1 MTFPIIDVS
10 KQTVEQ
16 FKAQNSHWQAVRY
29 VAWYRLARPVLVL
42 SMWLLAAYYMRWCL
56 TNASPGELSLEALMP
71 SLLGIATVGGA
82 LILWTIGRQVDQ
94 GRSNRV
100 RAMPMMA
107 EPLALEAP
115 HGIALDVDAGRR
127 LVAYHDDDGL
137 ISHVISV
144 PEAVRQAA

>member
-1 MTFPIIDVS
+1 
-10 KQTVEQ
+10 
-16 FKAQNSHWQAVRY
+16 
-29 VAWYRLARPVLVL
+29 
-42 SMWLLAAYYMRWCL
+42 
-56 TNASPGELSLEALMP
+56 
-71 SLLGIATVGGA
+71 
-82 LILWTIGRQVDQ
+82 
-94 GRSNRV
+94 
-100 RAMPMMA
+100 MA